1 MREKIV
7 VISLLTVAFVAF
19 AVGCQQ
25 SPEANRAIMER
36 LDQLEKRVADLEL
49 QLNELKSGVEKP
61 EVQPKPEEKPAEEA
75 VKPETKPEEETAK
88 PAAPAPKPK
97 KKVKRR
103 IK

>member
-1 MREKIV
+1 MRGRIAV
-7 VISLLTVAFVAF
+7 FSLLAVAFVVF

-25 SPEANRAIMER
+25 GPGVDRALMQR

-49 QLNELKSGVEKP
+49 QLNELKGGMEKP
-61 EVQPKPEEKPAEEA
+61 EVQPKPEEKPAKEA
-75 VKPETKPEEETAK
+75 VEPEARPEEKAAK